1 MCTWSLVRLCSVF
14 GNLNRYKA
22 CGETATVSPLVF
34 CPFCYKNF
42 LSPKSPFGFFSTMQL
57 FGKNF
62 NSLKGSRVFFHV
74 SGGKRSR
81 KVFVLMVLVKIKAK
95 KPVFAQ
101 KVPLWNF
108 FRYCEIERDFLV
120 KTSPKRNCF
129 IV

>member
-14 GNLNRYKA
+14 GNLNRYKT

-62 NSLKGSRVFFHV
+62 NSLKGSRVFFHL

-81 KVFVLMVLVKIKAK
+81 NVFVLMVLVKIKAK
-95 KPVFAQ
+95 S
-101 KVPLWNF
+101 L
-108 FRYCEIERDFLV
+108 FL
-120 KTSPKRNCF
+120 PKRSPF
-129 IV
+129 GIFFGIVKLREIFWLKLHRNGSAS